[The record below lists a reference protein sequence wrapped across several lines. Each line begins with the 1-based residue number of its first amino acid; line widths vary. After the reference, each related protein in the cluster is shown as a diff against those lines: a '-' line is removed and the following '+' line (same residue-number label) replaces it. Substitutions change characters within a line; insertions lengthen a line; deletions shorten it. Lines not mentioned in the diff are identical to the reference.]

1 MCVDPVSLT
10 SFASFLGANSGTL
23 SAVSAGVGAVG
34 AYQSSAA
41 AKAGAQYQAA
51 VATNNAKVEEW
62 KAQDAENRA
71 DLDAQAL
78 GRKIASVRGQQKAT
92 MGANGVDMSFGS
104 AQATLDQTDFYGLED
119 QKTTID
125 NGNKEA
131 WAARTRAANYKTDA
145 AWASSRAKSENPLLA
160 GGLSLLGSAGNIAEK
175 WAVKNPS
182 SSGRSWHAGA

>member
-1 MCVDPVSLT
+1 MCLDPVSMIG
-10 SFASFLGANSGTL
+10 FLGANSGTI
-23 SAVSAGVGAVG
+23 SAVSAGVGALG

-41 AKAGAQYQAA
+41 AKAGAQYQSA
-51 VATNNAKVEEW
+51 VAASNAKVEEW
-62 KAQDAENRA
+62 KAQDAEDRA
-71 DLDAQAL
+71 TVEAQNL
-78 GRKIASVRGQQKAT
+78 GRKIASVRGQQKAA
-92 MGANGVDMSFGS
+92 MGANGVDLGFGS

-119 QKTTID
+119 QKTVAD

-131 WAARTRAANYKTDA
+131 WAARTRASNFKTES

-160 GGLSLLGSAGNIAEK
+160 GGLSLLGSAGNVAEK